1 MRVTT
6 SFAGCVVAAS
16 LCACS
21 GPISQPAA
29 ETAPPAPPYNGDI
42 DVAEVMIHGMDPAAR
57 AFWAGWG
64 EVYTADGMTDISAKT
79 DEDWK
84 KVEDGAT
91 MVMLATNTL
100 MLPAYQRKP
109 VEEWNRYAKNVA
121 DIAMLGRE
129 GADAHDKAAIEDIGG
144 RLDTACD
151 ACHEA
156 FRPADGKPR

>member
-1 MRVTT
+1 MRVA
-6 SFAGCVVAAS
+6 SALAGCVVAAC

-21 GPISQPAA
+21 EPASTPTAEGP
-29 ETAPPAPPYNGDI
+29 PPAPPYNTDI
-42 DVAEVMIHGMDPAAR
+42 DVAEVMIHAVDPAAR

-64 EVYTADGMTDISAKT
+64 EVYTAKGMTDISAKT
-79 DEDWK
+79 DEEWK

-109 VEEWNRYAKNVA
+109 VENWNRYAKEVA
-121 DIAMLGRE
+121 DLAILGRE
-129 GADAHDKAAIEDIGG
+129 GADAHDKKAIEEIGG
-144 RLDTACD
+144 RLDVACD

-156 FRPADGKPR
+156 FRPENGKLP

>member
-1 MRVTT
+1 MRVAHA
-6 SFAGCVVAAS
+6 FAGCVLAAC

-21 GPISQPAA
+21 KQASAPAA
-29 ETAPPAPPYNGDI
+29 GATSPAPPYSAEI
-42 DVAEVMIHGMDPAAR
+42 DVAEVMIHAMDPAAR

-64 EVYTADGMTDISAKT
+64 EVYTAEGMTDISAKT

-109 VEEWNRYAKNVA
+109 TDEWNRYAKDVA

-129 GADAHDKAAIEDIGG
+129 GADAHDKAAIEEIGG

-156 FRPADGKPR
+156 FRPAGGKPY